1 MNCHFPQSDIARAE
15 VKVIAQTDLQY
26 IVIDEG
32 GGLGVRGSGVAQTE
46 GETRSRESVDVG
58 LAYCLTIERGGE
70 GYCGVFFW
78 F

>member
-32 GGLGVRGSGVAQTE
+32 GGLGVRGSGVA
-46 GETRSRESVDVG
+46 
-58 LAYCLTIERGGE
+58 
-70 GYCGVFFW
+70 
-78 F
+78 